1 MYLAI
6 EDKVT
11 NFFYYAHVFF
21 SSIYVLIFF
30 LVIHYTCSLSLVV
43 VDLTLPDEQI
53 LNENQ
58 PDMDDFISPENQ
70 DEEAIAMGEESSSS
84 GI

>member
-1 MYLAI
+1 
-6 EDKVT
+6 
-11 NFFYYAHVFF
+11 
-21 SSIYVLIFF
+21 VLIFF